1 MDRVPV
7 LDSIESRSIE
17 KDETLR
23 FERLE
28 RVRARQRARRRQRL
42 ILVTVLTTTLADIG
56 ILGFTKRHTVS
67 TAVGNPAA
75 VTPTFTIAPAPSGD
89 GELNRDAA
97 PPPRLPDA
105 APPLR
110 LPAAAAPP
118 PRLPAVA
125 LPPRPPAD
133 AAPPPRLPAVAPP
146 APHSPAPPAGRS
158 DGATVPS
165 RAEPRDAE
173 AGDSTA
179 AIDWLLKTS
188 RTGSH

>member
-7 LDSIESRSIE
+7 LDSIDSRSIGQ
-17 KDETLR
+17 DETLR

-42 ILVTVLTTTLADIG
+42 ILVTVLTTTLAGIG

-67 TAVGNPAA
+67 TVVGKPAA
-75 VTPTFTIAPAPSGD
+75 VRPVFTIAPVPSGD
-89 GELNRDAA
+89 SELKR
-97 PPPRLPDA
+97 DA

-110 LPAAAAPP
+110 LPDAAAPP

-125 LPPRPPAD
+125 P
-133 AAPPPRLPAVAPP
+133 PP

-188 RTGSH
+188 RTGSR

>member
-7 LDSIESRSIE
+7 LDSIDSRSIGQ
-17 KDETLR
+17 DETLR

-42 ILVTVLTTTLADIG
+42 ILVTALTTTLAGIG
-56 ILGFTKRHTVS
+56 ILGFTKRHTMS
-67 TAVGNPAA
+67 TVVGNPAA
-75 VTPTFTIAPAPSGD
+75 VRPVFTIAPAPSGD
-89 GELNRDAA
+89 GELKRDAAPPLRLPDAAA
-97 PPPRLPDA
+97 PPPRLPD
-105 APPLR
+105 
-110 LPAAAAPP
+110 
-118 PRLPAVA
+118 V
-125 LPPRPPAD
+125 

-146 APHSPAPPAGRS
+146 PAPHSPASPAGRS

-188 RTGSH
+188 RTGSR

>member
-42 ILVTVLTTTLADIG
+42 ILVTVLTMTLAGIG

-110 LPAAAAPP
+110 
-118 PRLPAVA
+118 
-125 LPPRPPAD
+125 PPAD
-133 AAPPPRLPAVAPP
+133 ATPPPRLPAVAPP

-158 DGATVPS
+158 GGATVPS

>member
-7 LDSIESRSIE
+7 LDSIDSRSIGQ
-17 KDETLR
+17 DETLR

-42 ILVTVLTTTLADIG
+42 ILVTVLTTTLAGIG

-67 TAVGNPAA
+67 TVVGKPAA
-75 VTPTFTIAPAPSGD
+75 VRPVFTIAPAPSGD
-89 GELNRDAA
+89 GELKRDAV

-105 APPLR
+105 VPPLR
-110 LPAAAAPP
+110 LPDAAAPP

-125 LPPRPPAD
+125 P
-133 AAPPPRLPAVAPP
+133 PP

-188 RTGSH
+188 RTGSR

>member
-7 LDSIESRSIE
+7 LDSIDSRSIGQ
-17 KDETLR
+17 DETLR

-42 ILVTVLTTTLADIG
+42 ILVTVLTATLAGIG

-67 TAVGNPAA
+67 TAVGKPAA
-75 VTPTFTIAPAPSGD
+75 VRPMFTIAPAPSGD
-89 GELNRDAA
+89 GELKRDAA

-105 APPLR
+105 A
-110 LPAAAAPP
+110 AAP
-118 PRLPAVA
+118 PRLPGVA
-125 LPPRPPAD
+125 P
-133 AAPPPRLPAVAPP
+133 PP

-188 RTGSH
+188 RTGSR

>member
-7 LDSIESRSIE
+7 LDSIDSRSIGQ
-17 KDETLR
+17 DETLR

-42 ILVTVLTTTLADIG
+42 ILVTVLATTLAGIG

-75 VTPTFTIAPAPSGD
+75 VRPMFTIAPAPSGD
-89 GELNRDAA
+89 GELKRDAA
-97 PPPRLPDA
+97 PPLGLPDA
-105 APPLR
+105 
-110 LPAAAAPP
+110 
-118 PRLPAVA
+118 
-125 LPPRPPAD
+125 

-146 APHSPAPPAGRS
+146 PAPHSPALPAVRS
-158 DGATVPS
+158 GGARVPS

-179 AIDWLLKTS
+179 AIDWLLRTS
-188 RTGSH
+188 RTGSR

>member
-42 ILVTVLTTTLADIG
+42 IFVTVLTTTLAGIG
-56 ILGFTKRHTVS
+56 ILGFTKRHTAS
-67 TAVGNPAA
+67 TAVGNPPA
-75 VTPTFTIAPAPSGD
+75 VRPMFTIAPAPSGD
-89 GELNRDAA
+89 GELKRDAA
-97 PPPRLPDA
+97 APPRLPDA
-105 APPLR
+105 APPSRLPDSAPPLR
-110 LPAAAAPP
+110 LPDAAALP

-125 LPPRPPAD
+125 P
-133 AAPPPRLPAVAPP
+133 PP

-158 DGATVPS
+158 GGATVPS

-188 RTGSH
+188 RTGSR